1 MFITLCFITL
11 DDNNKNWAQKFDK
24 FHPFW
29 QCFGCCTVKSK
40 KMMCKKVIWG
50 GGNCMNN
57 VLFSILPSP
66 SLTMTVKLL
75 GRERET
81 TQNVLFSII
90 PSPHPFKDCKVI
102 GEGGGNH
109 GQRGGWETRH
119 YNWYCIFFYF
129 FLHVA
134 ISRIPMDLYLEKG
147 TEARD
152 IHLCLYVMEK
162 LI

>member
-1 MFITLCFITL
+1 
-11 DDNNKNWAQKFDK
+11 
-24 FHPFW
+24 
-29 QCFGCCTVKSK
+29 
-40 KMMCKKVIWG
+40 
-50 GGNCMNN
+50 MNN

-81 TQNVLFSII
+81 TENVLFSII

-119 YNWYCIFFYF
+119 YN
-129 FLHVA
+129 
-134 ISRIPMDLYLEKG
+134 
-147 TEARD
+147 
-152 IHLCLYVMEK
+152 
-162 LI
+162 